1 MGFAFY
7 PDDSAKLRDAF
18 QKQFPQHN
26 IVLTPERA
34 VGDHLIRVELYQP
47 YSGPAPYIACN
58 TFEAAMHLDS
68 CVISGEL
75 YIPIAFQNLGI
86 GQRMMQAKIEWANR
100 QRYTLL
106 ATIRDHN
113 EVQKHILTKF
123 NWRHV
128 GADLWAYTPIKE

>member
-7 PDDSAKLRDAF
+7 PDDGAKLRDAF
-18 QKQFPQHN
+18 QKQFPHHVIQ
-26 IVLTPERA
+26 ITPERI
-34 VGDHLIRVELYQP
+34 VGENIIEIEIYATGIKP
-47 YSGPAPYIACN
+47 SIAKN

-75 YIPIAFQNLGI
+75 YVNHAWQNFGI
-86 GQRMMQAKIEWANR
+86 GQRMMRAKIEWANK
-100 QRYTLL
+100 QHYTLL

-123 NWRHV
+123 DWQYV
-128 GADLWAYTPIKE
+128 GADLWVYTPIKE